1 MKISIEWLKELLPVN
16 EAPKQLAD
24 RLTMAGL
31 EVDAVEPAAPPF
43 SGVVVAEIVGC
54 EPHPDADKLK
64 VCQVDAGKETL
75 QIVCGAPNARVGLK
89 APLAVVD
96 GELPGNFRIKKARL
110 RGVESFGM
118 LCSARELGLSEDATG
133 LLELPGTAPAGEDL
147 RDYLQL
153 TDSVVEVDL
162 TPNRGDCLGMIGIA
176 REVSALTGE
185 IFEFQP
191 PAAVAAR
198 HQGTLPIELQAP
210 EACPRYIGRIIRG
223 VNARA
228 ETPLWMRERLRRA
241 GVRSLGPVVDV
252 TNYVMLELGQPM
264 HAFDLAKI
272 QGGIRVRY
280 ARQGEELELLN
291 GDTVTLDGE
300 TLVIADHQEPVAMAG
315 IMGGEQSAVTEG
327 TTDIL
332 LESAFFSPLA
342 VAGKAR
348 RYGLHTDSSH
358 RFERGVDPNIQALAA
373 ERATRLILE
382 IAGGEPGPLVEA
394 VQADELPESRS
405 ITLRQER
412 IRQVLGIEMEPQAVK
427 GILERLGLSVAGQ
440 QTPWTVTVPPYRFDI
455 TLEVDLIEELARVH
469 GYDRIPVRHP
479 ATPVTVRPYTEAR
492 VPLDRLRQALV
503 QRGYQEAVTY
513 SFVEPR
519 LQELLDPEQQPVPLA
534 NPLSAD
540 LAVMRTSL
548 WPGLIKAMQHNRNR
562 QVQRIRLFETGLRF
576 RGKEL
581 GSLEQRPMLA
591 AAIAG
596 EALPEQWGASGRP
609 ADFFDLKGDLEACL
623 RLSGNAGIFDFVG
636 DQHPALHPGQTA
648 RIDAGGQPVG
658 WIGSLHPRLYEELE
672 LDGPVLLFEVALDA
686 VQEAVIPAF
695 RPLSRYPSIRRD
707 LAVVVDKAVS
717 HAQVKACVRQA
728 AGELLTDLVL
738 FDVYAGKGISD
749 SARSLGIGLILQDFS
764 RTLNDSETEELINR
778 VVERLRQDL
787 GAQLRGE

>member
-1 MKISIEWLKELLPVN
+1 MRISIEWLNELLPVN

-43 SGVVVAEIVGC
+43 SGVVVAEIISC
-54 EPHPDADKLK
+54 EPHPDADKLQ
-64 VCQVDAGKETL
+64 VCQVDTGSETV

-89 APLAVVD
+89 APLAVVG
-96 GELPGNFRIKKARL
+96 GELPGNFRIKKAKL

-118 LCSARELGLSEDATG
+118 LCSARELGMAEDASG
-133 LLELPGTAPAGEDL
+133 LMELPGSAPVGEDL
-147 RDYLQL
+147 RAYLQL
-153 TDSVVEVDL
+153 SDSVVDVDL
-162 TPNRGDCLGMIGIA
+162 TPNRGDCLGMVGIA

-185 IFEFQP
+185 LFEFQAP
-191 PAAVAAR
+191 PTVAAV
-198 HQGTLPIELQAP
+198 HQDKLPIALEAP
-210 EACPRYIGRIIRG
+210 PACPRYVGRIIRG

-241 GVRSLGPVVDV
+241 GVRSLGPVVDA

-264 HAFDLAKI
+264 HAFDLARI
-272 QGGIRVRY
+272 RGGIRVRQ
-280 ARQGEELELLN
+280 AVAGETLELLN
-291 GDTVTLDGE
+291 GETVTLDEE
-300 TLVIADHQEPVAMAG
+300 TLVIADHEAPVAMAG
-315 IMGGEQSAVTEG
+315 IMGGEQSAVTDA

-342 VAGKAR
+342 ISGKAR

-358 RFERGVDPNIQALAA
+358 RFERGVDPQIQALAA

-382 IAGGEPGPLVEA
+382 IAGGDPGPLIEA
-394 VQADELPESRS
+394 AEAGELPASRTV
-405 ITLRQER
+405 TLRQER
-412 IRQVLGIEMEPQAVK
+412 IRQLLGIDIEPAEVR
-427 GILERLGLSVAGQ
+427 GILERLGLGVQGEQS
-440 QTPWTVTVPPYRFDI
+440 PWTITVPPYRFDI

-479 ATPVTVRPYTEAR
+479 ATPVTVRPYTEAS
-492 VPLDRLRQALV
+492 VPLDRVRQALV

-519 LQELLDPEQQPVPLA
+519 LQELLDPDHVPVPLA

-540 LAVMRTSL
+540 MAVMRTSL

-562 QVQRIRLFETGLRF
+562 QVHRIRLFETGLRF
-576 RGKEL
+576 RGSDL
-581 GSLEQRPMLA
+581 SRLEQRPMLA
-591 AAIAG
+591 AAITG
-596 EALPEQWGASGRP
+596 EALPEQWGVSGRP

-623 RLSGNAGIFDFVG
+623 RLSGNASAFGFVA
-636 DQHPALHPGQTA
+636 DRHPALHPGQTA
-648 RIDAGGQPVG
+648 RIDVNGQPVG
-658 WIGSLHPRLYEELE
+658 WIGSLHPALYEALE
-672 LDGPVLLFEVALDA
+672 LDAPVLLFELALDA
-686 VQEAVIPAF
+686 VQEAVIPGF
-695 RPLSRYPSIRRD
+695 SPLSRYPSIRRD
-707 LAVVVDKAVS
+707 LAVVVDQRVS

-728 AGELLTDLVL
+728 AGELLKDLVL
-738 FDVYAGKGISD
+738 FDVYAGKGISE

-778 VVERLRQDL
+778 VIERLRQDL